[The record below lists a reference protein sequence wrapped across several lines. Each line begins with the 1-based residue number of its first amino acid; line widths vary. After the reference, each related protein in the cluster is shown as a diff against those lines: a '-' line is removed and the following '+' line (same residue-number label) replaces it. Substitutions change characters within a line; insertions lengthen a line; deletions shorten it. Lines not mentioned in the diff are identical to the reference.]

1 MDPVHIIGA
10 GPAGTAAAIA
20 ARSAG
25 RPVLLSEKSR
35 FPRHQVCGEF
45 LSPEISTVLEQL
57 GLWQEFLRAGPAP
70 IHHLVLHFG
79 TRTLRSRIPGCA
91 FGLSRY
97 RLDRLLLDQAVAL
110 KAMVKRAVAASPA
123 GVRQGGAGPVVVA
136 SGRYAMAPP
145 GDRLFGFKAHF
156 QGPSEDAVE
165 LFFFSGG
172 YVGVSPVEGGT
183 TNVCGIASEQLL
195 RAHSFQIDSLLP
207 LSEPLTDRLRP
218 LSRSMKWLV
227 TGPLVFGRRT
237 DQFLGDFVYPA
248 GDALGFIDPFTG
260 CGILNALTTGWMAG
274 LAAAREEPSPLYL
287 QQCRRALARP
297 FQVAALFRTAL
308 RRGWADHLAP
318 LVPVHMLFRLTRPVR
333 AEANRRT

>member
-1 MDPVHIIGA
+1 MDSVHIIGA
-10 GPAGTAAAIA
+10 GPAGSAAAIA

-25 RPVLLSEKSR
+25 RPVLLFEKSR
-35 FPRHQVCGEF
+35 VPRHQVCGEF
-45 LSPEISTVLEQL
+45 LSPEISTVLDQL
-57 GLWQEFLRAGPAP
+57 GLWQDFLRAGPAP
-70 IHHLVLHFG
+70 IHRLVLHFG
-79 TRTLRSRIPGCA
+79 TRTLRSKIPGCA

-110 KAMVKRAVAASPA
+110 KATVKRALSPSPA
-123 GVRQGGAGPVVVA
+123 ALREAAAGPVVLA
-136 SGRYAMAPP
+136 GGRYAIAPP

-156 QGPSEDAVE
+156 QGPGDDAVE

-183 TNVCGIASEQLL
+183 TNVCGIAPEQVL
-195 RAHSFQIDSLLP
+195 RAHHFQIDSLLR
-207 LSEPLTDRLRP
+207 SSDPLTERLRP

-237 DQFLGDFVYPA
+237 DSSLGDFVYPA

-260 CGILNALTTGWMAG
+260 SGILNALTTGWMAG
-274 LAAAREEPSPLYL
+274 LAAARENPSPLYL

-297 FQVAALFRTAL
+297 FQVAALFRAAL
-308 RRGWADHLAP
+308 RKGWADHLAP

-333 AEANRRT
+333 TAP